1 MKITNG
7 TKTYDVSNWDEVKIE
22 NYLSAGWTKDG
33 KSKGSPK
40 KDVKK
45 AYEEAV
51 EEIVSEQPINLE
63 ENEHGGD

>member
-7 TKTYDVSNWDEVKIE
+7 TKTYDVSNWDESKVEK
-22 NYLSAGWTKDG
+22 YLSAGWTKDG

-45 AYEEAV
+45 AYDEMV
-51 EEIVSEQPINLE
+51 EELVSEQPVNLK
-63 ENEHGGD
+63 ENDNGGN